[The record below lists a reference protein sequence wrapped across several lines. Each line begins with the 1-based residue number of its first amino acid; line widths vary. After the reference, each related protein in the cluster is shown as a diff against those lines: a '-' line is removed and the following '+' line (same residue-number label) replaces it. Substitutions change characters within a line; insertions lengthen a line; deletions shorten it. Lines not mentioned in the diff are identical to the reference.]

1 MGHWRVVIET
11 RSPAATSRDAFEVTP
26 APAPGTERA
35 VLAQLV
41 TGIHPGAVERSHVD
55 GRSVFDD
62 GAREISARFEPGD
75 GGGDTPG
82 PAQETLFDT

>member
-1 MGHWRVVIET
+1 VVIET
-11 RSPAATSRDAFEVTP
+11 RSPAATSREAFEVTP

-41 TGIHPGAVERSHVD
+41 TGIHPGAVERAHAD

-62 GAREISARFEPGD
+62 GPREISARFERTGAADD
-75 GGGDTPG
+75 GAG
-82 PAQETLFDT
+82 PAQETLFDA